1 MAPNPASATH
11 RNRLLSVLSLADR
24 AELEPHLE
32 FCEFS
37 LRHVFEEP
45 NRPIKYVY
53 FIERGFASVV
63 AVVNA
68 EPEIEVGLIGREGV
82 TGVPV
87 LLGGDRAPHSC
98 YAQHAG
104 AGRRIGAKV
113 LRERMEAS
121 AGLRRVLLNFAQTFM
136 TQTAQTALANGRAN
150 LEERLARW
158 ILMAHD
164 RVDGDGLML
173 THEFLSI
180 MLGVRRAGVT
190 VAVRALE
197 ERGLIRHD
205 RGRIVLVDREG
216 LEVVSGK
223 SYGVPEA
230 EYRRLIG

>member
-1 MAPNPASATH
+1 MTPLSNLPNH
-11 RNRLLSVLSLADR
+11 VNRLLGALSAADAALLA
-24 AELEPHLE
+24 PHLE
-32 FCEFS
+32 PREFAV
-37 LRHVFEEP
+37 RHVFEEP

-63 AVVNA
+63 AVANSDRQV
-68 EPEIEVGLIGREGV
+68 EVGLIGREGV

-104 AGRRIGAKV
+104 GGRRMRARI
-113 LRERMEAS
+113 LREKMEAS
-121 AGLRRVLLNFAQTFM
+121 ASLRILLLRFAQAFM

-164 RVDGDGLML
+164 RVEGDGLTL
-173 THEFLSI
+173 THDFLSI

-190 VAVRALE
+190 VAVRSLE
-197 ERGLIRHD
+197 DQGLIRHN
-205 RGRIVLVDREG
+205 RAHIALVDRKG
-216 LEVVSGK
+216 LEALSGK
-223 SYGVPEA
+223 SYGVSEA
-230 EYRRLIG
+230 EYRRLLG